1 MRDSIIKKIFRKI
14 NIDSTFY
21 ILGIVFIIVLWMTS
35 SNLIDNEIVI
45 PKISDVLGRTFKL
58 MIKWNTLKIIILTIL
73 KLFIIVSVCAVL
85 AYVLAILAYL
95 FKPFKMVLKPIMTLV
110 RTLPIVTVIILLLLY
125 VGFKATPIYIC
136 AFVVLPII
144 YEQVLV
150 SFEGLDKNIIEETKM
165 LSNVNF
171 KVIMNVYFPLSLPY
185 FISSIFT
192 VLGLGLKVLVMAEI
206 FSLGNNTIGEQ
217 IQTARSLADTVGI
230 FAWTIILLIIVF
242 IFESIIKIISKKRAF

>member
-1 MRDSIIKKIFRKI
+1 MRDSIINKIFKQKKLE
-14 NIDSTFY
+14 NVF
-21 ILGIVFIIVLWMTS
+21 FIIGVILILLLWLIS

-45 PKISDVLGRTFKL
+45 PKINDVARRTYEYLTDWYTIKIVLFTIVKL
-58 MIKWNTLKIIILTIL
+58 IVIVTI
-73 KLFIIVSVCAVL
+73 C
-85 AYVLAILAYL
+85 AILAYL
-95 FKPFKMVLKPIMTLV
+95 LAVLAYLSNSFRYILKPFMSLI

-150 SFEGLDKNIIEETKM
+150 SFDGIDKNIIEETKM
-165 LSNVNF
+165 LSNTNF
-171 KVIMNVYFPLSLPY
+171 KVIVNVYLPLSMPY

-217 IQTARSLADTVGI
+217 IQIARSLADTVGI
-230 FAWTIILLIIVF
+230 FAWTLILLIIVF
-242 IFESIIKIISKKRAF
+242 IFESVIRIIMKKRAI